1 MKRILLASTAV
12 AMFAGAAAAEVS
24 WSGATTLEYND
35 DILDGFDF
43 DVDLDVTLSQTLD
56 NGLTASATFGFELT
70 DGEDDEV
77 DADGF
82 VADNNATLSL
92 SSDSAS
98 LIFGDTAYAAET
110 YWSGVTNMNEDAFSE
125 ADGETVLRGEA
136 TFGGVTAGLSYI
148 LYNDTIGDVE
158 DDDGMVVGSGNADG
172 SLEQLSLGVT
182 ADVGAVS
189 VILAYQE
196 EVDGDFAADF
206 AEFNGDNNANEVFGL
221 AVSGTF
227 GGADVTFAYAQ
238 DDDEDSTGIEV
249 SYPFGAGI
257 TGTFFYVSESA
268 IDDSYGI
275 AVAYSEGPLTL
286 DVFYHD
292 GGDEDAGINI
302 EYDLGNGIV
311 AFAGGSDDDG
321 QYIGAEYDLGGGATF
336 TASYGDDTGNDE
348 IGPREIMDGT
358 TLSLSFA
365 F

>member
-1 MKRILLASTAV
+1 MKRILLASTALV
-12 AMFAGAAAAEVS
+12 VLAGAAAAEVS
-24 WSGATTLEYND
+24 WSGAATLEYND
-35 DILDGFDF
+35 DITDGFDF

-56 NGLTASATFGFELT
+56 NGLTASASFGFELT

-77 DADGF
+77 DSDGF

-92 SSDSAS
+92 SSDTAS

-110 YWSGVTNMNEDAFSE
+110 YWSGVTNMAEDAFSE
-125 ADGETVLRGEA
+125 ADGETVMRGEA
-136 TFGGVTAGLSYI
+136 MFGGVTAGLSYI
-148 LYNDTIGDVE
+148 LYNDTIGDVT
-158 DDDGMVVGSGNADG
+158 GGSGNANGD
-172 SLEQLSLGVT
+172 LEQLSLGVT
-182 ADVGAVS
+182 ADVGAVN

-206 AEFNGDNNANEVFGL
+206 VLFNGDNNANEVFGL
-221 AVSGTF
+221 AVSGSF

-249 SYPFGAGI
+249 AYPIGPVTA
-257 TGTFFYVSESA
+257 TFFYVSESA

-275 AVAYSEGPLTL
+275 AVAYSDGPLSI
-286 DVFYHD
+286 DAFYHD
-292 GGDEDAGINI
+292 GGDEDAGINM

-348 IGPREIMDGT
+348 IGPRDVKDGT